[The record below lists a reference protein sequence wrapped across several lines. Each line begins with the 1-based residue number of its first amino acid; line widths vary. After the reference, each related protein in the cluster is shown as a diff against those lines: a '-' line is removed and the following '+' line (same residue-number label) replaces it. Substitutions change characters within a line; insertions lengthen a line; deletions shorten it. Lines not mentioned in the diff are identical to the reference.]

1 MPKRKEDKRRW
12 KVKFKTKEQ
21 GTAEEFPEALRT
33 PEFDPTPWN
42 SDGIRIGGEAGWL
55 DVNFCYNTLC
65 SNYGKTSGKN
75 TRYKV
80 RKKGYSL
87 EFICKECGL
96 ERKIYSNEAVEA
108 MFLYVLKNNL
118 LHDYCPNEACDN
130 YRVNMYEHMYD
141 RKHENHRNGYGVA
154 SVVDSCARC
163 KKCGKRFAVGATWR
177 LHEGKRLA
185 PAPVEDEEDVETEKK
200 PVYPADIQRFMMDVY
215 SNTGPSA
222 MMFKINCYAEHYYKH
237 LHSLADTCKFVSGRH
252 LMELQ
257 SNQLVESDHYKENN
271 GCIRLYSDI
280 MQISIYVGG
289 EGARTEQL
297 PCLLTTTDYNG
308 SYFALAFTPM
318 FIPGTFADE
327 ERAENRDQVFF
338 YECHQSKI
346 HLLWEGAPVN
356 TDTSPS
362 ARLNSFPVMGLGGY
376 PVRSSYGAIAHFLV
390 LRKMLSRFPRII
402 HYIDNER
409 EMKTAA
415 LLAFSDKIK
424 AGGCEVVSVSIVQA
438 MKAIA
443 ARPQRQKNI
452 KNFLENHVDEE
463 QSTHDGRPEKRLP
476 SGDRLRAKRKNELK
490 ESVAELEPRLADAA
504 QAYSEKRDET
514 TERQYQYPN
523 ERAYVYR
530 LAVNKL
536 TPKRHGADEG
546 EGEGENEGE
555 NEGEGEGEGENE
567 DSIKLNLWVKDPL
580 SPSFEPGRFF
590 LRITRRP
597 EETGESCLD
606 QEVELY
612 LDAKHQPADTYMS
625 SMRRGASAAQRADLI
640 AATRFGRAGYL
651 SSPRRP
657 KHAISEFLLHKFGW
671 NFMKRKR
678 VGRGRGNRHI
688 TRGNMLGLTLP
699 EPLTIEKNPDVRK
712 QVFTWAREITKWLGT

>member
-237 LHSLADTCKFVSGRH
+237 LHSLADTCNFVSSRH

-257 SNQLVESDHYKENN
+257 SNQFAESNHYKENN
-271 GCIRLYSDI
+271 GCIQLYSDV
-280 MQISIYVGG
+280 MQISIFMGG
-289 EGARTEQL
+289 EAKRTEQL
-297 PCLLTTTDYNG
+297 LCLLTTATYNE
-308 SYFALAFTPM
+308 SYFVLAFTPM
-318 FIPGTFADE
+318 FVPEKFTKE
-327 ERAENRDQVFF
+327 EKIENNTQLGFF
-338 YECHQSKI
+338 ESHQSNI
-346 HLLWEGAPVN
+346 HLQWEGAPTN

-362 ARLNSFPVMGLGGY
+362 SRLNSFPVMGLGGY

-390 LRKMLSRFPRII
+390 LRKMLSRFKRII

-424 AGGCEVVSVSIVQA
+424 AGECEVVSVSIVQA
-438 MKAIA
+438 MKSKA

-452 KNFLENHVDEE
+452 NKFKEKHVDEE

-476 SGDRLRAKRKNELK
+476 SGERLRAKRKNELK

-514 TERQYQYPN
+514 TARQYQYPN

-530 LAVNKL
+530 LAVNKM
-536 TPKRHGADEG
+536 TPERVGADD

-555 NEGEGEGEGENE
+555 NEGEGEGENE
-567 DSIKLNLWVKDPL
+567 DSIKLNLWVQDPL
-580 SPSFEPGRFF
+580 PPSFEAGRVF

-606 QEVELY
+606 QEAELY

-625 SMRRGASAAQRADLI
+625 SLRRGASTAERPHLI
-640 AATRFGRAGYL
+640 ASTRSGAGYL
-651 SSPRRP
+651 SSSRKPI
-657 KHAISEFLLHKFGW
+657 HAIAEFVLHTFGW
-671 NFMKRKR
+671 NFMRRKR
-678 VGRGRGNRHI
+678 GSSGQYNNRASE
-688 TRGNMLGLTLP
+688 LGLTLP
-699 EPLTIEKNPDVRK
+699 GPLNVKKSPNIRK
-712 QVFTWAREITKWLGT
+712 QVFAWAKEITEWLGT